1 MLQRDYLPPLP
12 KETQAGGE
20 GGGWKN
26 SLNDEIPKSPSHEK
40 N

>member
-20 GGGWKN
+20 GGVEKLTERWN
-26 SLNDEIPKSPSHEK
+26 S
-40 N
+40 